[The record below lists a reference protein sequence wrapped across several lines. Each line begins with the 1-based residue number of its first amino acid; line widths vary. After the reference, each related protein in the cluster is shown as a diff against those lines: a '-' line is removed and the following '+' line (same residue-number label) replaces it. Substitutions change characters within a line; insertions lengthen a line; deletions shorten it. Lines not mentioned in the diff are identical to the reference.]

1 MKEFLA
7 QSLALLTS
15 VGSIAT
21 AAAHGSVSGNDTPQK
36 PNIVCIFADDHSF
49 QTISA
54 YGHPISKLAPT
65 PNIDRLTQRGM
76 IFRQSFVENSISAPS
91 RATLLT
97 GMYSHQH
104 NQRTLA
110 AGLDSSKT
118 WFPEILRSSGYHTA
132 LIGKLHLFAEPKGF
146 DYFSILQDQGEY
158 YNPRFRSS
166 DSNGEYIREPGYA
179 TNLITDKA
187 IEWLDKNTDD
197 GKPFCILVNH
207 KAPHRNWMPD
217 FPYMDLYEDVSF
229 PEPPTLFDNYETR
242 GQQMM
247 QQQLTIDRH
256 MGYAFDFK
264 VRQLADEPTLPYIKQ
279 SWINAMS
286 ELTPEEKVRWEAAYD
301 AKNADFLA
309 NRPQGQ
315 ELLQWKYQRYI
326 KEYCRTIK
334 SIDDQVGRL
343 LDYLDERG
351 LTDNTII
358 VYTSDQGFL
367 MGEHGLYDK
376 RFMYEESLRTPLI
389 ISWPG
394 RIAPGSECNEMVQ
407 NIDLAPTF
415 LNVAGC
421 EPVSEMAGRPL
432 TELFGTGESDSW
444 RNDIYYH
451 YYDYPAVG
459 SVRRHDGVRNGRFKL
474 IHWYGEG
481 YNGDPDIDS
490 YEFYDLENDPTEVCN
505 RIDAPQYKQEIISLQ
520 KRLEEYRTDLKVD
533 E

>member
-1 MKEFLA
+1 MKDYLVRSFAFLP
-7 QSLALLTS
+7 SLGVL
-15 VGSIAT
+15 AT
-21 AAAHGSVSGNDTPQK
+21 AGAHDAPK
-36 PNIVCIFADDHSF
+36 RPNIVCIFADDHSF

-65 PNIDRLTQRGM
+65 PNIDRLAQRGM
-76 IFRQSFVENSISAPS
+76 IFRESFVENSISAPS

-97 GMYSHQH
+97 GKYSHQH

-110 AGLDSSKT
+110 AGLDSSLT
-118 WFPEILRSSGYHTA
+118 WFPEILQQSGYHTA

-166 DSNGEYIREPGYA
+166 DSNGEYIRETGYA

-187 IEWLDKNTDD
+187 IEWLDKNAAD

-207 KAPHRNWMPD
+207 KAPHRDWMPD
-217 FPYMDLYEDVSF
+217 FPYMDLYEDVTF
-229 PEPPTLFDNYETR
+229 PEPSTLFDNYETR
-242 GQQMM
+242 GHQMKQQE
-247 QQQLTIDRH
+247 LTIDRH

-264 VRQLADEPTLPYIKQ
+264 VRQLADEPTLPYIRQ
-279 SWINAMS
+279 SWVNAMS

-301 AKNADFLA
+301 AKNAEFLA
-309 NRPQGQ
+309 NRPQGK
-315 ELLQWKYQRYI
+315 ELLKWKYQRYI

-334 SIDDQVGRL
+334 SIDEQVGRL

-351 LTDNTII
+351 LADNTII

-389 ISWPG
+389 VSWPG
-394 RIAPGSECNEMVQ
+394 HISPGSECSEMVQ

-415 LNVAGC
+415 LEVAGQRG
-421 EPVSEMAGRPL
+421 SLEMAGRSL
-432 TELFGTGESDSW
+432 TELFGTGKSDSW
-444 RNDIYYH
+444 RKDIYYH

-459 SVRRHDGVRNGRFKL
+459 SVRRHDGVRNSRYKL
-474 IHWYGEG
+474 IHWYGKG
-481 YNGDPDIDS
+481 YNGDPAIDH
-490 YEFYDLENDPTEVCN
+490 YEFYDLAKDSTEVN
-505 RIDAPQYKQEIISLQ
+505 NSIANPEYKSEIASLK
-520 KRLEEYRTDLKVD
+520 KRLKEYRSDLNVD